1 MISGND
7 NGKKGEMIVLLIFLL
22 ICSGLGIA
30 AFTMS
35 LMKKCSEG
43 FTKGES
49 NLPNGSKCSD
59 GKSCESGSCTGVPCK
74 CVPKDHLGE
83 KGDYCNN
90 NYQCKSGMCDA
101 IGDMPTNKCLPEATC
116 GLGPESP
123 SSCEHGK
130 CSNNKCILLDDGKNC
145 EKASQCMSGI
155 CSKWNNQ
162 CIPGLPGDY
171 CEVDDDCKSADQCGQ
186 YAPASCIKDPTN
198 PTSDYKVCTDWT
210 LNSPCSPP
218 AHPPNSAGGIYPDC
232 PNVVGQSGLRGQC
245 KNNKC
250 QLAN

>member
-1 MISGND
+1 MISGNEME
-7 NGKKGEMIVLLIFLL
+7 KKGEMIVLLIFLL

-59 GKSCESGSCTGVPCK
+59 KKSCESGSCTGIPCK

-90 NYQCKSGMCDA
+90 NYQCKSGMCDV
-101 IGDMPTNKCLPEATC
+101 IGDYPSYTCKSEATC
-116 GLGPESP
+116 GPGPESP
-123 SSCEHGK
+123 SCEHGK
-130 CSNNKCILLDDGKNC
+130 CLQGKCILLDDGKNC

-155 CSKWNNQ
+155 CPKWKKK
-162 CIPGLPGDY
+162 CIQG
-171 CEVDDDCKSADQCGQ
+171 
-186 YAPASCIKDPTN
+186 
-198 PTSDYKVCTDWT
+198 
-210 LNSPCSPP
+210 
-218 AHPPNSAGGIYPDC
+218 
-232 PNVVGQSGLRGQC
+232 
-245 KNNKC
+245 
-250 QLAN
+250 